1 MATPRLARIGSL
13 RGADGLPLH
22 VDLRTAAREGEMRPL
37 VVICHGFK
45 GFKDWGFFPRV
56 AERLAVA
63 GFTAVSFNFSG
74 SGVGDADTFDQLDR
88 WARQTLTGDLRDLN
102 TVIDH
107 FAPESSRR
115 VGLLGHSRGGGLAIL
130 QAARD
135 GRVAALATW
144 AAVAGFMRWPEEEL
158 RKWRDE
164 GRIEVLNTRTG
175 QLMPIHRQALDD
187 FEANREAL
195 DVAAAASRLRIP
207 WLLVHGK
214 ADESVAFQ
222 EGERLC
228 AAAGCPVEFE
238 RVEGAGHTFGI
249 KHPWSGSTPVFDAVL
264 DRTVQFFTRN
274 LA

>member
-1 MATPRLARIGSL
+1 
-13 RGADGLPLH
+13 
-22 VDLRTAAREGEMRPL
+22 VDVRTAEREGESRPL

-45 GFKDWGFFPRV
+45 GFKDWGFFPKV

-74 SGVGDADTFDQLDR
+74 SGVSDGDTFDQLDR
-88 WARQTLTGDLRDLN
+88 WAHQTLTGDLQDLN
-102 TVIDH
+102 TVIEH
-107 FAPESSRR
+107 LAPESFRR
-115 VGLLGHSRGGGLAIL
+115 VGLLGHSRGGALAVL

-135 GRVAALATW
+135 RRVAALVTW
-144 AAVAGFMRWPEEEL
+144 AAVAGFMRWPEEEM

-175 QLMPIHRQALDD
+175 QLMPIYRQALDD
-187 FEANREAL
+187 FEANRETL

-207 WLLVHGK
+207 WLLAHGE
-214 ADESVAFQ
+214 ADESVPFQ
-222 EGERLC
+222 ESERLH
-228 AAAGCPVEFE
+228 AAAGGPVEFE

-249 KHPWSGSTPVFDAVL
+249 KHPWSGSTPAFDAVL
-264 DRTVQFFTRN
+264 ERTVQFFARN